1 MEHNLRCHKAIE
13 DLAGDNQE
21 VRQQYREIAR
31 WFPYVQ
37 MMRNHARSLVKIM
50 TDAEKLRAFPCGQSI
65 TAATVLFWAMR
76 EDRLNPSLLAPHN
89 DSDDESSDD
98 DPKVQMVGS
107 IVAAVEGGAQMP
119 IDVEK
124 LPDVSDLGNVC
135 RSKRLKMLKK
145 E

>member
-1 MEHNLRCHKAIE
+1 MEHSLRCHKAIE

-50 TDAEKLRAFPCGQSI
+50 TDAEKLRAFPGGQSI

-76 EDRLNPSLLAPHN
+76 EAMRSPDPAQRARWWMYRSSTMTPVQPDVGRVASRVEHVSNVVVALPAKVFQIAILNPIGAPLL
-89 DSDDESSDD
+89 
-98 DPKVQMVGS
+98 GS
-107 IVAAVEGGAQMP
+107 
-119 IDVEK
+119 
-124 LPDVSDLGNVC
+124 
-135 RSKRLKMLKK
+135 
-145 E
+145 